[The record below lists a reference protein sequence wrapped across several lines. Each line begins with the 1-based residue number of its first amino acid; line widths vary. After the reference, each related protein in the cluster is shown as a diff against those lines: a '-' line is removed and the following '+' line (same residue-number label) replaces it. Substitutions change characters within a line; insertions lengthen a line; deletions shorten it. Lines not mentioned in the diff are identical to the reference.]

1 MKRRMM
7 RTWLVASLAVAG
19 VAQGSEDGGD
29 LLRTG
34 LTLELALERAV
45 RTNPNLAGIQ
55 SRYEA
60 MAAIPSQ
67 VGTLPDPVLSF
78 GAVNFPTD
86 TFHVGQEPMTQLQVG
101 ISQTIPFPGKRAL
114 REAASSHEAEA
125 ARSSVAETRLRLIR
139 DVSFNWWTLHYLDR
153 AQEIVQRNQELLRQF
168 VQIAK
173 TRYEVG
179 GGLQQDVLLAQ
190 LELSKLLDQA
200 IQLNGARDVEAARL
214 NRLLDQPANQPIE
227 LPRTPVGVFPD
238 LVAQQELYQRGAE
251 SRPLLKRLRSEIDA
265 AESRLELARK
275 DYYPDFTVGAAYGAR
290 SGENPMPGGG
300 DRTDLLTLRV
310 SVNLPIYQSRKR
322 AQAVSQR
329 RSEMDRH
336 RYALQDEVNA
346 MRAEISQAVA
356 DYRRAREQ
364 LVLLDSGII
373 PQARHTVQSM
383 LAGYQV
389 GDVDFLN
396 LVRSQVTLYNYETL
410 YWKAVTLANQSVA
423 RLSAAVG
430 EEVRGG

>member
-1 MKRRMM
+1 MTLAAVTGTAEGAEYGGEVGRM
-7 RTWLVASLAVAG
+7 A
-19 VAQGSEDGGD
+19 
-29 LLRTG
+29 
-34 LTLELALERAV
+34 LTLELALERAL
-45 RTNPNLAGIQ
+45 RANPGLAGIQ
-55 SRYEA
+55 ARYEA

-114 REAASSHEAEA
+114 REAASDHEAKA
-125 ARSSVAETRLRLIR
+125 ARSSVEENRLKLIR
-139 DVSFNWWTLHYLDR
+139 DVSSNWWTLHYLDR
-153 AQEIVQRNQELLRQF
+153 AQEIVRRNQELLRQF
-168 VQIAK
+168 VQIAQ

-179 GGLQQDVLLAQ
+179 DGLQQDVLLAQ

-200 IQLNGARDVEAARL
+200 IQLQGARDVESARL
-214 NRLLDQPANQPIE
+214 NRLLDQPANAPLV
-227 LPRTPVGVFPD
+227 LPLTAAGDLAD
-238 LVAQQELYQRGAE
+238 LVSEEELYQRAAA
-251 SRPLLKRLRSEIDA
+251 SRPLLNRLRSEIDA

-290 SGENPMPGGG
+290 SGENPPPRGG

-329 RSEMDRH
+329 RSEMDGR
-336 RYALQDEVNA
+336 RYALQDEINA
-346 MRAEISQAVA
+346 MRAEISHAVA

-364 LVLLDSGII
+364 LVLLDLGII
-373 PQARHTVQSM
+373 PQARQTVESM

-389 GDVDFLN
+389 GEVDFLN

-410 YWKAVTLANQSVA
+410 YWKAVTLANQAVA

>member
-1 MKRRMM
+1 MRRLS
-7 RTWLVASLAVAG
+7 RIWLFTLLTVASMARG
-19 VAQGSEDGGD
+19 EEDVGEFQ
-29 LLRTG
+29 RVG
-34 LTLELALERAV
+34 LTLELAVERAL
-45 RTNPNLAGIQ
+45 RANPGLAGIQ
-55 SRYEA
+55 ARYQA

-67 VGTLPDPVLSF
+67 MGTLPDPVLSF

-114 REAASSHEAEA
+114 REEASSHEAEA
-125 ARSSVAETRLRLIR
+125 ARSSVDETRLRLIA
-139 DVSFNWWTLHYLDR
+139 DVSSNWWTLHYLDR
-153 AQEIVQRNQELLRQF
+153 AREIVIRNQDLLRQF

-179 GGLQQDVLLAQ
+179 DGLQQDVLLAQ

-200 IQLNGARDVEAARL
+200 IQLDGAREVEAARL
-214 NRLLDQPANQPIE
+214 NRLLDQPANAPLA
-227 LPRTPVGVFPD
+227 LPRTSVGALAD
-238 LVAQQELYQRGAE
+238 IAAEEELYRRAAA

-290 SGENPMPGGG
+290 SGENPMPRGG

-310 SVNLPIYQSRKR
+310 SINLPIYQSRKR

-336 RYALQDEVNA
+336 RYALQDEINA
-346 MRAEISQAVA
+346 MRAEISQAA
-356 DYRRAREQ
+356 AGYRRAREQ
-364 LVLLDSGII
+364 LVLLDSGIL
-373 PQARHTVQSM
+373 PQARQTVESM

-389 GDVDFLN
+389 GEVDFLN

-410 YWKAVTLANQSVA
+410 YWKTVTLANQAVA